1 MYKLYTEDI
10 LTWNYDGLFHA
21 CLCDPPYHLTSIV
34 KRFGKEGSAPAQFGT
49 DGVYS
54 RHSGGFMGQQW
65 DGGDVAFRPE
75 TWKAI
80 GDYLLPGAYLLAFG
94 GTRTWHRLA
103 CAIEDAG
110 FEIRDTVMWVYGC
123 LSEDT
128 EILTENGWEHYHK
141 NITTSPALCY
151 NIDNDTFEFHKPTK
165 SYNYANK
172 HTAYRIQSDN
182 TDQIVSRNHRC
193 LVERNGRKVF
203 VYAEELEDQENIPF
217 LESLRDLPETIS
229 YLQFG
234 ASIKKQDLLSR
245 MQRKENI
252 SNQNGQVHGEE
263 NWLLDTKELRILQET
278 DRSQDKT
285 NEQEQG
291 LLLQSL
297 VQIKSIY
304 RSLASLLRQWKG
316 EVKVR
321 KRNGGGKESCLERRS
336 NILQNTWELCGRK
349 IRALS
354 ERILGYGAQRWLCY
368 GTSPDSGTIS
378 REITYEVGMRPSY
391 QSRRNRQPIRESDV
405 IQDQSGTQN
414 IRRTRATVTPIEYA
428 GNVWCV
434 EVPTGAFVARRNG
447 KIFITGNS
455 GFPKSHNVSKAIDR
469 EAGQYIPGE
478 VLPSSR
484 NTGASV
490 TGIATTFR
498 EKTTTNPQ
506 TDMAKTWDGYGSAL
520 KPAFE
525 PIIVARKPLEGTIAQ
540 NCVQYGSG
548 ALNIDGCRVEGEVPS
563 VPMPLGG
570 TGNIYG
576 FKNGTGRN
584 GEMSTPSSLGR
595 WPANLIHDG
604 SDEVMEG
611 FPHSKGTTRQPTG
624 HGILD
629 PNTGWNDNSMIDK
642 TIRGFDDEGS
652 SARFFYCAKAS
663 KRERDLGCEEME
675 ESEQDHNRFDKCAK
689 CGGYLLQNPDR
700 PSACKCEEPERIHAK
715 SRNSHPTVKPLA
727 LTEYLARLI
736 LPPVEY
742 APRRLLVPFAGS
754 GSEMIG
760 AYQAGW
766 DEIVGVELSPEYAE
780 IAEKRLKYWISIP
793 KQMEFK

>member
-1 MYKLYTEDI
+1 MTYNIINADI
-10 LTWNYDGLFHA
+10 REWAKKYDGPKFHA
-21 CLCDPPYHLTSIV
+21 ILSDPPYNLESIT
-34 KRFGKEGSAPAQFGT
+34 KRFGKKDSAPAKFGT
-49 DGVYS
+49 DGVYG
-54 RHSGGFMGQQW
+54 RHSGGFMGMVW
-65 DGGDVAFRPE
+65 DSSVAFDPE
-75 TWKAI
+75 LWHDI
-80 GDYLLPGAYLLAFG
+80 GQHLLPGAYLLAFG

-506 TDMAKTWDGYGSAL
+506 TDMAKTWDGYGSTL

-548 ALNIDGCRVEGEVPS
+548 ALNIDGCRVPTNPEIDDMLRETTRGKRQTETW
-563 VPMPLGG
+563 G
-570 TGNIYG
+570 G
-576 FKNGTGRN
+576 FKNENNHLTGVPEN
-584 GEMSTPSSLGR
+584 GR

-604 SDEVMEG
+604 SDEVLEG
-611 FPHSKGTTRQPTG
+611 FPYNKGTTRQPTG

-652 SARFFYCAKAS
+652 SARFFYTAKVS
-663 KRERDLGCEEME
+663 PSERNAGL
-675 ESEQDHNRFDKCAK
+675 DK
-689 CGGYLLQNPDR
+689 NT
-700 PSACKCEEPERIHAK
+700 
-715 SRNSHPTVKPLA
+715 HPTLKPIA
-727 LTEYLARLI
+727 LTEYLAKLI

-742 APRRLLVPFAGS
+742 APRRILVPFSGA

-780 IAEKRLKYWISIP
+780 IAEKRLKYWTSIP
-793 KQMEFK
+793 KQLELK